1 MVFMFRH
8 GGFRSVLRSVC
19 VRWVWMRLVLLQTL
33 CSFFKFH
40 PRHARTLTYILDNWR
55 WSARRRESCLAGALP
70 ASPRDHCA
78 LKRGRYEL
86 VLFWHGSV
94 LWSALFVS
102 RAVSIR
108 PDASEFIFVYLT
120 LWRTEYYNRK
130 CPGWNNGVQNWV
142 PSLSLEQKCR
152 SSVVKAANTTI
163 KPIYIY
169 FSSLFNC
176 LTHNFNVLVHSH
188 HYFCPQQAEKP

>member
-8 GGFRSVLRSVC
+8 GEFRSVLRSVC

-40 PRHARTLTYILDNWR
+40 SQHARTLTYILDNWR

-70 ASPRDHCA
+70 RVRETTVLS
-78 LKRGRYEL
+78 RGGDMSL
-86 VLFWHGSV
+86 FLFWHGSV

-108 PDASEFIFVYLT
+108 PDTSEFIFVYLT
-120 LWRTEYYNRK
+120 LWGTEYYNRK
-130 CPGWNNGVQNWV
+130 CPGWHNKIQDWA
-142 PSLSLEQKCR
+142 SLLSLEQRCR
-152 SSVVKAANTTI
+152 SSVVTYQTYLYI
-163 KPIYIY
+163 FQLIVYPI
-169 FSSLFNC
+169 STVSN
-176 LTHNFNVLVHSH
+176 
-188 HYFCPQQAEKP
+188 